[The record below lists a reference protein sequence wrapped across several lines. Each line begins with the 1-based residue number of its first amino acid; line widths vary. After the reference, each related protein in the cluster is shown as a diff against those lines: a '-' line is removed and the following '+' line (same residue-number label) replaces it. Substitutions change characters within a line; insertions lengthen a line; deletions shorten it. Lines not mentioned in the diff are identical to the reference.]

1 MCSTDGHL
9 GRWLPLL
16 ISSTLGAL
24 QASASPHPGAGSIR
38 VSAVLG
44 PSGDLLELSRGRGV
58 PFRHRRRAAPLL
70 THGEERGGKGIEHHK
85 VVSQDASLLDNAW
98 SSHPYP
104 YIHQHEYHQHR
115 GHHQQHRYQGHHGQN
130 ARQHVA
136 TRSAAPQHVAPQT
149 ASTKSVHRQEQRLA
163 AEQARINR
171 DSRLLRAENRSL
183 KDEEQKFVAAVHK
196 LQKDL
201 KKESTSESASVG
213 DAVALVFIGMLSMAI
228 LFFYLTQSGDASMR
242 GSAWTV
248 ISDSTSLFCAILF
261 YNILSDLMAMMSS
274 KNDEQVRIGL
284 AFTRLFVLFIGVEVS
299 LVFLRR
305 RPVPLAAAGLIG
317 AHVLGFTAVDA
328 FGEMQ
333 MAEPFRDKIGHCFA
347 AVIIA
352 VALFIAMCSIA
363 DVARQLLVHKKG
375 GQDWDHDWDHQ
386 CEHTEDEAM
395 AFGFGLLISQVIR
408 FSILGYL
415 PPLNG
420 SSSKKKGG
428 QILLLWTAAM
438 GMSLLVLALAFL
450 KAWIPRIY
458 SKVQRAL
465 GLLQATAGMTMAWCL
480 VFWLK
485 WIYKTHG
492 KGLMRYSS
500 NMYVLFWMAM
510 IWTTLGFAVI
520 CIIDKAERSSKRT
533 IERGTAMRPASTTAA
548 DVSSCSR
555 CLEH

>member
-1 MCSTDGHL
+1 M
-9 GRWLPLL
+9 
-16 ISSTLGAL
+16 
-24 QASASPHPGAGSIR
+24 
-38 VSAVLG
+38 
-44 PSGDLLELSRGRGV
+44 
-58 PFRHRRRAAPLL
+58 
-70 THGEERGGKGIEHHK
+70 
-85 VVSQDASLLDNAW
+85 
-98 SSHPYP
+98 
-104 YIHQHEYHQHR
+104 
-115 GHHQQHRYQGHHGQN
+115 
-130 ARQHVA
+130 
-136 TRSAAPQHVAPQT
+136 
-149 ASTKSVHRQEQRLA
+149 
-163 AEQARINR
+163 
-171 DSRLLRAENRSL
+171 
-183 KDEEQKFVAAVHK
+183 AAVHK

-363 DVARQLLVHKKG
+363 YVARQLLVHKKG

-520 CIIDKAERSSKRT
+520 CIIDKVASRIHISGLRSLVDAWILLIGLSWEKSFIQAFSGLSMDEGHKAIKHLMRAGLLVFT
-533 IERGTAMRPASTTAA
+533 IPAWLIYMLPKTPRMQDHGHGHEEHHDEHEQQGEYADGEEYLQGELHPDDMEHVDDDYGGWMGTVFGDKVEDDQEEEEEAQEEVEGIREAKDAQQEAREDTT
-548 DVSSCSR
+548 
-555 CLEH
+555 